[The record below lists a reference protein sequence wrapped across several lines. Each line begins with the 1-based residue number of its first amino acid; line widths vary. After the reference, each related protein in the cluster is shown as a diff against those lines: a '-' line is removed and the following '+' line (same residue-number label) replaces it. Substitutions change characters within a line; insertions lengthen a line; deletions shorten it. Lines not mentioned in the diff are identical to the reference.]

1 MNTHHDPISFE
12 KQIIMTLKGFRR
24 SKKITQTQLAN
35 RIGVSRDTIAR
46 IESGKAR
53 IYLAQ
58 VVAIAEALNIM
69 LQDLFLQDEQE
80 EKMIDE
86 SMTTSQQNVHIT
98 FLPQPMISSPIAG
111 KMSERQP
118 VRRSFSVGGVGI
130 SYAGEDTEGRGVL
143 QTLDEPTAPAT
154 ASATIPNPYLN
165 QPAVDNYGEPMKDY
179 ILNHHLFW
187 HWVPEDKLTGLSIS
201 SVVEATLNQGNE
213 KDISHMFKMIGIEK
227 AANVFKRGISGFRT
241 NYREGVILYFS
252 NYFKRHVPGYSD

>member
-98 FLPQPMISSPIAG
+98 FLPQPMISSPTAKVLPDAG
-111 KMSERQP
+111 RIQ
-118 VRRSFSVGGVGI
+118 VGI
-130 SYAGEDTEGRGVL
+130 SYAREDTEGRGVL